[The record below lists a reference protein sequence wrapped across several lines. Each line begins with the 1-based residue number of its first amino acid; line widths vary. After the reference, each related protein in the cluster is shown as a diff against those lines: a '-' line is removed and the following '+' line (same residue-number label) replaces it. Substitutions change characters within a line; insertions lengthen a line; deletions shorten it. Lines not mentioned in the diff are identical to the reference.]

1 MYNLYRIYIYIY
13 IYKWQICTDLFRSA
27 PMLARARLAA
37 WLAAPAIGTSYALAQ
52 AKAQSW
58 PSMATPSK
66 DVLPPVRRP
75 SGETDAI
82 LNYQK
87 SHVTAVASRRDL
99 EGSDGA
105 LEGADWDQHHV
116 LIRDGRRADK
126 PPTLHGAG
134 FELVADVKEQ
144 HCDYYD
150 EEAQPTIGGGGF
162 SHRLAALE
170 NRVGNVEKLAVE
182 ASCESRETVAFSR
195 QCFLGPAQ
203 DPMIGA
209 LFAARTA
216 YDHLDPDTR
225 GSPQPHRLAAAI
237 AEICDDEEIAEVIAK
252 CFANSSR

>member
-1 MYNLYRIYIYIY
+1 
-13 IYKWQICTDLFRSA
+13 
-27 PMLARARLAA
+27 MLGRARLAA

-87 SHVTAVASRRDL
+87 SHVMAVASRRDL

-105 LEGADWDQHHV
+105 LEGADWDQQHV
-116 LIRDGRRADK
+116 LIRDGRRAPK

-134 FELVADVKEQ
+134 FELVADAKEQ

-150 EEAQPTIGGGGF
+150 EEAVTSAYYQQCEE
-162 SHRLAALE
+162 LVK
-170 NRVGNVEKLAVE
+170 RVTGASFVKAFDHNVR
-182 ASCESRETVAFSR
+182 CESGRAAGTKLLGGNAV
-195 QCFLGPAQ
+195 QGPAPIVHG
-203 DPMIGA
+203 DY
-209 LFAARTA
+209 TA
-216 YDHLDPDTR
+216 DSAPRRFRWLSFVESKAHVA
-225 GSPQPHRLAAAI
+225 GAAAHCR
-237 AEICDDEEIAEVIAK
+237 APEPPGACPQRERKPVTGCDPATGFPFSIG
-252 CFANSSR
+252 CWGSHLR